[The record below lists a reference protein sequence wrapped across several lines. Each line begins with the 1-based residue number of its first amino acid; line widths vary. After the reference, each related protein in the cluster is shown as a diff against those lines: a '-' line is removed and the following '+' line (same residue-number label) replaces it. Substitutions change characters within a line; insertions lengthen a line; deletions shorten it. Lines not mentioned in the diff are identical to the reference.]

1 MRACTRRPSRRPPA
15 VQRRY
20 LAAAVGRRFPG
31 FADVE
36 YPDWRSFLLRL
47 AREAAGSGWPGPFVL
62 DELPYLIASDATL
75 TGALQAWVDTTPGR
89 PTLVVSGSS
98 QRMVHGRRPGLRRS
112 TLRPSPGGVRRAPAQ
127 AGLPRGPVSRRRPGA
142 SPCVPCLV
150 GRDAALLGARRA
162 VRSRHREGAV
172 DTLVLDPAG
181 PLHPEPDRL
190 LLEETPPATSL
201 RPLLDVIGA
210 GAHRVSEIAGR
221 LGFPASSLSRPLAA
235 LTEMGLVRRET
246 PFGSEPRSGKRSLY
260 RIDDPFLRLWF
271 RVVAP
276 VRTALA
282 QAPRET
288 RLEYWRR
295 HRAGLEAQAWEEL
308 CRMAVPFLHRADCSL
323 ADLGPWEPAQRY
335 WRRNEPEY
343 DVVARSVDGRRPARR
358 RGEVDA
364 AAAAGNGLAVPAARP
379 TRPGRRRPG
388 GRSGGVRVAGEADAG
403 GGRRCARGERAHG
416 VRRAA
421 LTRQSPADHRAVQG
435 WREPPSPAAAPRAR
449 TQRTGL
455 ERCCS
460 RRSPSPGNPRGR
472 RGATTEYPRAARWRR
487 SAASPSS
494 VSQVGAGPRAPGG
507 HARRAAPRGG

>member
-1 MRACTRRPSRRPPA
+1 MRFIDRADEMGRLDAVLVEPGALAVIWGRRRVGKTRLLIEWSRRHEGLYAAAEPSAPA

-98 QRMVHGRRPGLRRS
+98 QRMVHGAALASDAPLYGRAREAFAVRPLK
-112 TLRPSPGGVRRAPAQ
+112 PGYLADPF
-127 AGLPRGPVSRRRPGA
+127 PGA
-142 SPCVPCLV
+142 DPEHLP
-150 GRDAALLGARRA
+150 AFHALWGGMPRYWELAEPFGLDI
-162 VRSRHREGAV
+162 EGAV

-343 DVVARSVDGRRPARR
+343 DVVARSVDGRRLL
-358 RGEVDA
+358 V
-364 AAAAGNGLAVPAARP
+364 
-379 TRPGRRRPG
+379 
-388 GRSGGVRVAGEADAG
+388 GEAKSTPQPLPAT
-403 GGRRCARGERAHG
+403 
-416 VRRAA
+416 A
-421 LTRQSPADHRAVQG
+421 LRFR
-435 WREPPSPAAAPRAR
+435 
-449 TQRTGL
+449 
-455 ERCCS
+455 
-460 RRSPSPGNPRGR
+460 
-472 RGATTEYPRAARWRR
+472 
-487 SAASPSS
+487 
-494 VSQVGAGPRAPGG
+494 PRAPPVPGAAGLEVVPVVFASRARLTPVEEGG
-507 HARRAAPRGG
+507 VHVVNARTVFDVLR

>member
-1 MRACTRRPSRRPPA
+1 MRFIDRADEMRRLDAVLVEPGALGVIWGRRRVGKTRLLIEWSRRHEGLYAAAEPSAPA

-20 LAAAVGRRFPG
+20 LAAAVDRRFPG

-47 AREAAGSGWPGPFVL
+47 AREADGSAWPGPFVL
-62 DELPYLIASDATL
+62 DELPYLVASDATL
-75 TGALQAWVDTTPGR
+75 TGALQAWVDATPGR

-98 QRMVHGRRPGLRRS
+98 QRMVHGAVLAADAPLYGRAREAFAVRPLK
-112 TLRPSPGGVRRAPAQ
+112 PGYLADPF
-127 AGLPRGPVSRRRPGA
+127 PGA
-142 SPCVPCLV
+142 DPEHLP
-150 GRDAALLGARRA
+150 AFHALWGGMPRYWELAEPFGLDI
-162 VRSRHREGAV
+162 EGAV

-190 LLEETPPATSL
+190 LMEETPPATSL

-221 LGFPASSLSRPLAA
+221 LGWPASSLSRPLAA

-260 RIDDPFLRLWF
+260 RIDDPFLRMWF

-308 CRMAVPFLHRADCSL
+308 CRLAVPFLHRADCSV
-323 ADLGPWEPAQRY
+323 AGLGPWEPAQRY
-335 WRRNEPEY
+335 WRRSEPEY
-343 DVVARSVDGRRPARR
+343 DVVARSVDGRRLLV
-358 RGEVDA
+358 GEAKSTPQPLPA
-364 AAAAGNGLAVPAARP
+364 AALRFRPRAPPVPGAAGLEVVP
-379 TRPGRRRPG
+379 
-388 GRSGGVRVAGEADAG
+388 VVF
-403 GGRRCARGERAHG
+403 
-416 VRRAA
+416 
-421 LTRQSPADHRAVQG
+421 
-435 WREPPSPAAAPRAR
+435 APRAR
-449 TQRTGL
+449 PTPGEEGGVHVVNARTVFGVL
-455 ERCCS
+455 R
-460 RRSPSPGNPRGR
+460 
-472 RGATTEYPRAARWRR
+472 
-487 SAASPSS
+487 
-494 VSQVGAGPRAPGG
+494 
-507 HARRAAPRGG
+507 